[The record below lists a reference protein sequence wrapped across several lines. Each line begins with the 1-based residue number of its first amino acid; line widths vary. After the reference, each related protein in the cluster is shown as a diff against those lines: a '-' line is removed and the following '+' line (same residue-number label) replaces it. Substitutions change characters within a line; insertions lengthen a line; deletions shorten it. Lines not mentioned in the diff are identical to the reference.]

1 MSNHTYSRGW
11 WAARLNVIK
20 AYASGKDIL
29 INGALPEDQRVMAFG
44 LEPSSYSIAPDHV
57 EHWVVLDGEGK
68 IVAVQQSF
76 GSADTIRAMK
86 NRENT
91 DQEGFCSNRH
101 RVVHMKEV
109 R

>member
-11 WAARLNVIK
+11 WAARLNIIK

-29 INGALPEDQRVMAFG
+29 INGALPEDQRVMSFS
-44 LEPSSYSIAPDHV
+44 LEPSSYSVAPDHV
-57 EHWVVLDGEGK
+57 EHWAVLDGKGK
-68 IVAVQQSF
+68 IVAVMPNF
-76 GSADTIRAMK
+76 GHADTICAMK

-91 DQEGFCSNRH
+91 DPEGFCSDRH